1 MGIEENI
8 EIVKR
13 FFTDTNN
20 MDILIDSDAHLN
32 LTRKYMYPDYI
43 IHHALGDL
51 TLEQDQQAHTMFF
64 KAFPDTHIEI
74 EDVFGADDKVFARVR
89 VTGTH
94 TGEFHGYSSTG
105 KTINWVEAFVFRI
118 YNGKYVE
125 AWNFVN
131 ILTMYH
137 QLGLTPP
144 SQ

>member
-8 EIVKR
+8 ELVKK

-20 MDILIDSDAHLN
+20 MDILTDSDAHLN
-32 LTRKYMYPDYI
+32 LTRKYMQPDYI

-51 TLEQDQQAHTMFF
+51 TLEQDQQRHTMFF

-74 EDVFGADDKVFARVR
+74 EDMFGADDKVFARVR

-94 TGEFHGYSSTG
+94 TGEFQGYSATG
-105 KTINWVEAFVFRI
+105 KTINWMEAFVFRI
-118 YNGKYVE
+118 SDGKFVE

-131 ILTMYH
+131 VLTMYN

-144 SQ
+144 S